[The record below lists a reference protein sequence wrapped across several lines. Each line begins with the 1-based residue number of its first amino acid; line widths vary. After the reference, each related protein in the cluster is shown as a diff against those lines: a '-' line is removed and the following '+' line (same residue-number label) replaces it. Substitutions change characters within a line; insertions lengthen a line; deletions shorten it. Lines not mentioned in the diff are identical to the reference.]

1 MLEYLNTPIFGVGIS
16 IIAFTISSYI
26 AKRTKI
32 VLLNPLLVAMLLVV
46 GFLLLFD
53 IDYEIYEPGGEMIS
67 FFLGPATVA
76 LAVPLYKQRDLLKKH
91 LIPILV
97 GITVGSASGVL
108 SVIFMGKIMGMD
120 SLLVSSMIPKS
131 TTTPIAM
138 EISEMLG
145 GNPSLTVT
153 FVIITGIAGYIFG
166 EKLLK
171 LFGITDPIAEGIA
184 LGTTSHAVGT
194 AKAMEMGEVQGA
206 MSSLAIGVAGI
217 VTVVFVP
224 GILILLSII

>member
-1 MLEYLNTPIFGVGIS
+1 MVEYLNTPIFGVGIS
-16 IIAFTISSYI
+16 IIAFSISSYI

-32 VLLNPLLVAMLLVV
+32 ILLNPLLVAMLLIV
-46 GFLLLFD
+46 GFLLVFE
-53 IDYEIYEPGGEMIS
+53 IDYKVYKPGGEMIT

-91 LIPILV
+91 FTPILV
-97 GITVGSASGVL
+97 GITVGSAAGIL
-108 SVIFMGKIMGMD
+108 LVIFMGKLMGMD
-120 SLLVSSMIPKS
+120 PLLISSMLPKS

-138 EISEMLG
+138 EISEVIG

-153 FVIITGIAGYIFG
+153 FVIITGISGCIFG

-171 LFGITDPIAEGIA
+171 LFGIDDPIAEGIA
-184 LGTTSHAVGT
+184 MGATSHAVGT

-224 GILILLSII
+224 VILFLLNII